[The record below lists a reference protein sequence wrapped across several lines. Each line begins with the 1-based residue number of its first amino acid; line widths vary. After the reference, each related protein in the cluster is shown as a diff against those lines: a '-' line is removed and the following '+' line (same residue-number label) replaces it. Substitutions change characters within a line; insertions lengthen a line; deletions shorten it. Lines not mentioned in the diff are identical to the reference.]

1 MILVRKSLLVLLA
14 CVVSAGAQEKGVPES
29 NGLRKGPSREGKVDP
44 DHRRPSSKGFMAK
57 YDKNGDRRVSFE
69 EFGSVGRAA
78 SLEESGRRR
87 LFNHLDKNVDG
98 KITEGELPRSI
109 PRPMRG
115 HDLDK
120 DGRITFEEFRR
131 NSRVEGSS
139 VDRIRAMFSKID
151 RNGDN
156 VLTAADFGR
165 RPVGPVP
172 NVAEFTKLDLN
183 KDGVLSFEE
192 WRSGSRWQGF
202 PVEELKK
209 RFLKMDRNRN
219 GTIEPGDREG
229 VRGRDKSERKR
240 PLAPKE

>member
-1 MILVRKSLLVLLA
+1 
-14 CVVSAGAQEKGVPES
+14 
-29 NGLRKGPSREGKVDP
+29 
-44 DHRRPSSKGFMAK
+44 
-57 YDKNGDRRVSFE
+57 
-69 EFGSVGRAA
+69 
-78 SLEESGRRR
+78 
-87 LFNHLDKNVDG
+87 
-98 KITEGELPRSI
+98 
-109 PRPMRG
+109 
-115 HDLDK
+115 
-120 DGRITFEEFRR
+120 
-131 NSRVEGSS
+131 
-139 VDRIRAMFSKID
+139 MFSKID